1 MDTRKGRESRDK
13 QNTEASKDV
22 MPQSGSTFDQL
33 KGLMQSRD
41 RSKKI
46 IGTLLFGLP
55 IIVVFIFFG
64 LPNDQGGM
72 SGGASNA
79 ARVNRTFISLVD
91 FAQEEQRI
99 QKMQEY
105 YAQMFGQPITFD
117 PERQRAMR
125 RQAVESLVQL
135 ELLSQATEKENILVS
150 DKEILSFIQ
159 DMNEFKK
166 DGQFQPSYYFQ
177 LLEAN
182 RLSPASFESKIKKQ
196 VQTQRT
202 RQLFEV
208 VSRPSQMEVDK
219 LNELSRQQWNIQ
231 FVKLDRDAHGKKLSV
246 SDAEVT
252 ESLAK
257 DEFKK
262 RVSSYFEAN
271 RSKYDTPEKVSAQVI
286 VVNFTPSNPE
296 SEKKAMDKILEIQ
309 KKAATEDF
317 GQLAQK
323 FSEDV
328 GTKNK
333 KGDLGYFS
341 RGEKEMALEQAAF
354 SLEVGGIST
363 PVKGF
368 TSYQLIKLTDRKLA
382 TKADLASVERKIA
395 AELISKDK
403 FEELQTQLADA
414 LKTGQIAAVNTV
426 LKTMGLTWE
435 ETGFFGLDSAQIPKL
450 SEKELRMAALEL
462 FPKNNL
468 SKQFVTVRNVHYVL
482 HLKEIKMVDIDQK
495 RDEAK
500 MLTQQVSNQLQ
511 DDWIQQFRKSST
523 VQINQAV
530 LE

>member
-1 MDTRKGRESRDK
+1 MDTRKGRENREK
-13 QNTEASKDV
+13 QNTEIKTDV
-22 MPQSGSTFDQL
+22 ALHGASTFDQL
-33 KGLMQSRD
+33 KGLIRSRD

-64 LPNDQGGM
+64 LPSDQSNM
-72 SGGASNA
+72 GGASNA
-79 ARVNRTFISLVD
+79 ARVNRTFISLTD

-125 RQAVESLVQL
+125 RQAVESLVQM

-182 RLSPASFESKIKKQ
+182 RLSPTSFENKIKKQ

-202 RQLFEV
+202 RQLFEA
-208 VSRPSQMEVDK
+208 VSRPSQLEVDK

-231 FVKLDRDAHGKKLSV
+231 FVKLDREEQGKKINV
-246 SDAEVT
+246 SDT
-252 ESLAK
+252 EISENLGK

-262 RVSSYFEAN
+262 RVQSYFEAN
-271 RSKYDTPEKVSAQVI
+271 RSKYDSAEKVSAQVI
-286 VVNFTPSNPE
+286 VVNFTPGNAD
-296 SEKKAMDKILEIQ
+296 SEKKAMEKIIDLE
-309 KKAATEDF
+309 KKAASEDF

-323 FSEDV
+323 YSEDV
-328 GTKNK
+328 GTKSK
-333 KGDLGYFS
+333 KGDLGYFT

-354 SLEVGGIST
+354 SLEVGKVSG

-368 TSYQLIKLTDRKLA
+368 SSYQLVKLTDRKPA
-382 TKADLASVERKIA
+382 TKADLATVDKKIA
-395 AELISKDK
+395 AELLGKDK
-403 FEELQTQLADA
+403 FEVLQTQLADSLKAGQVEPVNAA
-414 LKTGQIAAVNTV
+414 LKNMGVN
-426 LKTMGLTWE
+426 WE
-435 ETGFFGLDSAQIPKL
+435 ETGFFSLDAAQIPKL
-450 SEKELRMAALEL
+450 MEKELKMAALEL
-462 FPKNNL
+462 SPKSAV
-468 SKQFVTVRNVHYVL
+468 SKQLVTIRNVHYVL
-482 HLKEIKMVDIDQK
+482 HLKEVKVVEPAK
-495 RDEAK
+495 NRDEAK
-500 MLTQQVSNQLQ
+500 MMAQQASNQLQ
-511 DDWIQQFRKSST
+511 DDWIQQFRRSSA
-523 VQINQAV
+523 VQINPMV

>member
-1 MDTRKGRESRDK
+1 MDTRKGRENRDK
-13 QNTEASKDV
+13 QESETLKDV
-22 MPQSGSTFDQL
+22 MPQGGSTFDQL
-33 KGLMQSRD
+33 KGLIQSRD

-55 IIVVFIFFG
+55 IIIVFIFFG
-64 LPNDQGGM
+64 LPNDSGGM
-72 SGGASNA
+72 GGGASNA
-79 ARVNRTFISLVD
+79 ARVNRTFISLAD

-117 PERQRAMR
+117 PERQKAMR

-182 RLSPASFESKIKKQ
+182 RLSPATFESKIKKQ

-202 RQLFEV
+202 RQLFEA

-231 FVKLDRDAHGKKLSV
+231 FVRLDREAQGKKVSV

-252 ESLAK
+252 DHLAK

-262 RVSSYFEAN
+262 RVNSYFEAN
-271 RSKYDTPEKVSAQVI
+271 RSQYDTPEKVSAQVI
-286 VVNFTPSNPE
+286 VANFTPGNAE
-296 SEKKAMDKILEIQ
+296 SEKKAMDKINDLQ
-309 KKAATEDF
+309 KKSETEDF

-323 FSEDV
+323 FSDDV

-333 KGDLGYFS
+333 KGDLGYFA
-341 RGEKEMALEQAAF
+341 RGEKEMSLEQAAF
-354 SLEVGGIST
+354 SLEVGKVSA

-368 TSYQLIKLTDRKLA
+368 TSFQLVKLTDRKPVV
-382 TKADLASVERKIA
+382 KAELASVERKIA
-395 AELISKDK
+395 AELIGKDK
-403 FEELQTQLADA
+403 FEGLQAQLADA
-414 LKTGQIAAVNTV
+414 LKAGQLDAVNAA

-450 SEKELRMAALEL
+450 SEKELKMAALEL
-462 FPKNNL
+462 SPKNTL
-468 SKQFVTVRNVHYVL
+468 SKQLVTVRNVHYAL
-482 HLKEIKMVDIDQK
+482 HLKETKTVEADKK
-495 RDEAK
+495 RDETK
-500 MLTQQVSNQLQ
+500 MMTQQASNQMQ
-511 DDWIQQFRKSST
+511 DDWIQQFRRSST